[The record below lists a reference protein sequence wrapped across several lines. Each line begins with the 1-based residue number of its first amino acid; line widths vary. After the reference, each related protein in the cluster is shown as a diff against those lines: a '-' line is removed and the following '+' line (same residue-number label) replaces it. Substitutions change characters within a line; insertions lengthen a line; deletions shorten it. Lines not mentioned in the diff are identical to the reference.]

1 MRPFSTPTPP
11 STERPK
17 RYAGL
22 LRIRLLACVLVVTLV
37 GCEEEPPTL
46 LPSATSV
53 RIERSGE
60 GRFTLLRN
68 GEPFVV
74 QGAGG
79 TSFIDELVAAG
90 GNSVRTWG
98 INDLEREIDGVP
110 FLDFMHKKG
119 LAVVAGIWV
128 QHERHGFDYSDP
140 VQVAEQRRIIRAD
153 VERFRDHPAILIW
166 GLGNEVEAFR
176 GDADDA
182 PIWQELNNLARI
194 VKEVDPTRPI
204 MTTVAG
210 VTPDKARSAMRHAPD
225 IDILGVNAYAA
236 AIRTGEIL
244 NEAGWDRPFILA
256 EFGPRGHW
264 EVPETDWGAPI
275 EPSSEEKARYYRRTF
290 ETVMSDA
297 GDRCLGTFVFLWGY
311 KQEVTHTWYGM
322 FLPSGEKLPPVDVM
336 TKAWSGAYP
345 EILCPVLE
353 DVRFGASLR
362 AVPVGSEWD
371 IFVKARDPQDL
382 PLDFDFLV
390 VSEQTDVAVGGDR
403 EEAPPRHPYALLH
416 ADGPEAR
423 IRVPDTPGA
432 YRLFITVR
440 NTANAATVSNFPFL
454 VESHSLS
461 PAD

>member
-1 MRPFSTPTPP
+1 MRPSTSLKTHPAQ
-11 STERPK
+11 RPH
-17 RYAGL
+17 RYRGIPQ
-22 LRIRLLACVLVVTLV
+22 IRWFLACFCALIVA
-37 GCEEEPPTL
+37 GCQEKAPAKLPPT
-46 LPSATSV
+46 SV
-53 RIERSGE
+53 TIERSAD

-98 INDLEREIDGVP
+98 IDDLERKIEGVP

-140 VQVAEQRRIIRAD
+140 EQVAEQRRIIRAD

-182 PIWQELNNLARI
+182 PIWEELNNLARI

-290 ETVMSDA
+290 ETVMRDA

-322 FLPSGEKLPPVDVM
+322 FLPTGEKLPPVDVM

-345 EILCPVLE
+345 EILCPALV
-353 DVRFGASLR
+353 DVTFGASLR
-362 AVPVGSEWD
+362 AVPAGSEWD
-371 IFVKARDPQDL
+371 VSVRAHDPQDL
-382 PLDFDFLV
+382 PLDFEFLV
-390 VSEQTDVAVGGDR
+390 VSEQTEVAVGGDR
-403 EEAPPRHPYALLH
+403 EEPPPRHPYALLH
-416 ADGPEAR
+416 ANGPEAR

-440 NTANAATVSNFPFL
+440 NNANAATVSNFPFL
-454 VESHSLS
+454 VE
-461 PAD
+461 